1 MLTTVFVLLFLF
13 CSTYRITGLPL
24 IELIKLDKFIY
35 LLIDSTL
42 KGEELPKQTFRID
55 PNACYIIVDSDNK
68 TIDISGKNV
77 YLIEKWNS
85 SAERAWRFIIKSQN
99 TTHTIYTIQKCLKNQ
114 FLAWTDQKKDYQC
127 DGKRCY
133 VFDGSQIS
141 FKYNEW
147 LIVAENDGKYHQ
159 IIDATSGRH
168 NLYIGKFS
176 SRHQLVLV
184 WTGLGV
190 NDWSGNE
197 HLKRLWRF
205 EKIESNKKV
214 NLKVIIDDF
223 LLTMNTILN

>member
-1 MLTTVFVLLFLF
+1 MLYFSCFALH
-13 CSTYRITGLPL
+13 
-24 IELIKLDKFIY
+24 IESQVCTEIWLIKCIY
-35 LLIDSTL
+35 LQIDSIF
-42 KGEELPKQTFRID
+42 KGEELPKQTFQID

-77 YLIEKWNS
+77 YLIDKWNS
-85 SAERAWRFIIKSQN
+85 SAERAWRFVIKSKN

-114 FLAWTDQKKDYQC
+114 FLAWTDIQKGYHC
-127 DGKRCY
+127 DNGKRCY

-159 IIDATSGRH
+159 IIDAASGRH
-168 NLYIGKFS
+168 NLYIAKIS

-190 NDWSGNE
+190 NDWTGNE

-205 EKIESNKKV
+205 HKIESNKKV
-214 NLKVIIDDF
+214 NLKVIVDDF
-223 LLTMNTILN
+223 Y